1 MGTQFKQGVRPTF
14 EQFVEEAAGL
24 GIEFPEGSLQE
35 TQFVALCEVI
45 WSHGFD
51 TGVQRMYE
59 SHEKSMKEV
68 FHADSV

>member
-1 MGTQFKQGVRPTF
+1 MAIQFKQGIRPTF

-24 GIEFPEGSLQE
+24 GIEFPEGSLNE

-51 TGVQRMYE
+51 AGVQRMYE
-59 SHEKSMKEV
+59 SNEKSIREA
-68 FHADSV
+68 FHGHSV